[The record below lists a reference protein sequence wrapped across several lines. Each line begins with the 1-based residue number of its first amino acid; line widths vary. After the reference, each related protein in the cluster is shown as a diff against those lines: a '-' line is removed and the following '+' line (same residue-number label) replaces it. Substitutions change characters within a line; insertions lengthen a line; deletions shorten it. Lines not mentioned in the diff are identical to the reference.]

1 MRNNKILL
9 NPLQVTPALSFIA
22 LVLVLISLLGQLVV
36 YLTGHDHV
44 YGLIELV
51 NVDSEQ
57 NIPTSFSVFL
67 LMSSAVLLIV
77 IAVLEKKHDR
87 SDAVYWALLGLVF
100 FFLAV
105 DEGAA
110 IHDMLND
117 PLRDVLG
124 GDNLGMF
131 YFPWV
136 LPAAVGVLAL
146 LLFFAKFMRRLPA
159 ATRSGF
165 LLAGAVYVSGSVGLE
180 VVGAYYFE
188 IYGKYYLSYIL
199 IATLEETFEM
209 AGIILFIHTLLT
221 HIADKYGSVL
231 IRFTGPDGTD

>member
-9 NPLQVTPALSFIA
+9 NPQQVTLALSFIA
-22 LVLVLISLLGQLVV
+22 LVLILISLLGQLFV

-44 YGLIELV
+44 YGLIDLV

-57 NIPTSFSVFL
+57 NVPTSFSVFL
-67 LMSSAVLLIV
+67 LISSAVLLIV

-87 SDAVYWALLGLVF
+87 ADVFYWVLLGLVF

-110 IHDMLND
+110 IHDMLNA

-124 GDNLGMF
+124 GENLGMF

-136 LPAAVGVLAL
+136 LPATVGVLAL
-146 LLFFAKFMRRLPA
+146 LLLFAKFMLRLPA
-159 ATRSGF
+159 ATRNGF
-165 LLAGAVYVSGSVGLE
+165 FLAGLVYVSGSVGLE
-180 VVGAYYFE
+180 ISGAYFFE
-188 IYGKYYLSYIL
+188 TYGKYYPFYIL

-221 HIADKYGSVL
+221 HMADKYGSVL
-231 IRFTGPDGTD
+231 IRFTGSAGTD